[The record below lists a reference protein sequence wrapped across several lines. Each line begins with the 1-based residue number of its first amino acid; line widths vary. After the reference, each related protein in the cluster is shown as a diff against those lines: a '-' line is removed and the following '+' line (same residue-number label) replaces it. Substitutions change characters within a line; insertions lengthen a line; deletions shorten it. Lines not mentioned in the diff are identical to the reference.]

1 MNDRIVKYMIFFKR
15 VFLIFIF
22 LIGYRMLV
30 LNYVTANICMQKNR
44 YLLVCIIYFFCAA
57 YIIYGKR

>member
-57 YIIYGKR
+57 YIIY